1 MKLKKQIIIADYFL
15 KIFGLFPPYVF
26 HNFGK
31 AYALKMSFWHLNVDQ
46 IDGAYVE
53 FGVASGNS
61 MRSAEIAERRSHSN
75 SLGIKRV
82 RRNLYGFDTF
92 SEFSSQ
98 SLDDSHKVWNGNDFS
113 IEIERVKRRFK
124 KYKKRIMLY
133 KLDLSKVFINKQDI
147 NLFIKDEYI
156 GIVLLD
162 MDLGD
167 PTYKALDW
175 IAPKLRSGSIIIF
188 DEFFAF
194 AGDPNKGE
202 HQAWSKFI
210 KEHPEIN
217 YRNFFQYGDGGIA
230 FQITISK
237 TSQ

>member
-1 MKLKKQIIIADYFL
+1 MTDYFL
-15 KIFGLFPPYVF
+15 KIFGMLPPYVF

-31 AYALKMSFWHLNVDQ
+31 AYALKMSFWHLNVDR

-61 MRSAEIAERRSHSN
+61 MRSAEIAERRSYSN
-75 SLGIKRV
+75 SLGINRIK
-82 RRNLYGFDTF
+82 RNLYGFDTF

-98 SLDDSHKVWNGNDFS
+98 SSEDSHQVWSGNNFS
-113 IEIERVKRRFK
+113 VEIERVKKRFK
-124 KYKKRIMLY
+124 KYKKRIILY
-133 KLDLSKVFINKQDI
+133 KLDLSKVFINKHDV
-147 NLFIKDEYI
+147 NLFIKDQCVAI
-156 GIVLLD
+156 ALFD

-202 HQAWSKFI
+202 HQAWKLFL

-217 YRNFFQYGDGGIA
+217 YRTFFQYGDGGIA
-230 FQITISK
+230 FQITVSK
-237 TSQ
+237 NNK

>member
-1 MKLKKQIIIADYFL
+1 MADYFL
-15 KIFGLFPPYVF
+15 KIFGLFPPYIL

-61 MRSAEIAERRSHSN
+61 MRSAEISERRSHSS
-75 SLGIKRV
+75 SLGINRV

-98 SLDDSHKVWNGNDFS
+98 SSDDSHNVWSGDNFS
-113 IEIERVKRRFK
+113 VEIERVKRRFK
-124 KYKKRIMLY
+124 RHKDRIMFY
-133 KLDLSKVFINKQDI
+133 KLDLSKIFINMNDI
-147 NLFIKDEYI
+147 NLFIKDKYVA
-156 GIVLLD
+156 IVLLD
-162 MDLGD
+162 MDLSD

-202 HQAWSKFI
+202 HRAWNKFLE
-210 KEHPEIN
+210 EHPEIN
-217 YRNFFQYGDGGIA
+217 YRNFFQYGDGGVA
-230 FQITISK
+230 FQITVSK
-237 TSQ
+237 NNKC

>member
-1 MKLKKQIIIADYFL
+1 VKLKKQIVITDYFL
-15 KIFGLFPPYVF
+15 KIFGLLPPYVF

-61 MRSAEIAERRSHSN
+61 MRSAEIAERRSYSN
-75 SLGIKRV
+75 SLGINHIK
-82 RRNLYGFDTF
+82 RNLYGFDTF
-92 SEFSSQ
+92 SKFSSQ
-98 SLDDSHKVWNGNDFS
+98 SSEDSHKVWSGSDFS
-113 IEIERVKRRFK
+113 IDIERVKRRFK
-124 KYKKRIMLY
+124 KYKERIVLY

-147 NLFIKDEYI
+147 NLFIKDPYI
-156 GIVLLD
+156 AIVLFD

-202 HQAWSKFI
+202 HQAWKLFL

-217 YRNFFQYGDGGIA
+217 YRTFFQYGDGGIA
-230 FQITISK
+230 FQITVSK
-237 TSQ
+237 NNK